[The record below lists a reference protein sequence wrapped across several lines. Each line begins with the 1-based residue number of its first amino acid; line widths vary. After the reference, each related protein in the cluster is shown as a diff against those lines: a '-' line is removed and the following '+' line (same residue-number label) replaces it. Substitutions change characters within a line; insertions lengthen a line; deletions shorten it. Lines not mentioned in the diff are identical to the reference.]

1 MLTNHQGEIEGEDQ
15 HDEVM
20 MNLDDGGTSALPQHQ
35 HSSPNYSHHSY
46 LPGAS
51 HSLFVSQDI
60 LLHRWVVTDHTT
72 TTLPVLQLPGVV
84 VFPGN
89 TLPLRLVH
97 RQWAQYVRQL
107 IEVGKE
113 VRIGIFT
120 HIPTRVQSHRQRSS
134 WTRRA
139 SRLHVIDQR
148 LLVNDDE
155 PPIPL
160 NENGIRRDS
169 SIERDPLLGRVGTI
183 VTVTYTHGDEE
194 VVDEYDELIV
204 TALGTR
210 RCRIVG
216 GVADQDGR
224 YHNDDDLVGLKFYQI
239 QEIFEDELKR
249 PPIQRPMCSQ
259 SSSLQRQDGIMASLS
274 MMTAIPSFC
283 YRMVWPWRLVDQIKS
298 VLLRMPWNL
307 NPPSDEP
314 MAFSF
319 YMASNMALSEHD
331 KLYILKTGGTVERLR
346 YIYDKVVE
354 QERQQTYVLCK
365 LCSTK
370 LSSATDMFTVA
381 GSEGTSGAY
390 VNEYGVIHQTITLR
404 AVSEQHLWY
413 TGGKE
418 TKDSWFPGYSWTI
431 AYCRFCHSHLGWK
444 FERVMGEDLLTAD
457 QLELFWG
464 LSAASVTMRVIIP

>member
-1 MLTNHQGEIEGEDQ
+1 
-15 HDEVM
+15 
-20 MNLDDGGTSALPQHQ
+20 
-35 HSSPNYSHHSY
+35 
-46 LPGAS
+46 
-51 HSLFVSQDI
+51 
-60 LLHRWVVTDHTT
+60 
-72 TTLPVLQLPGVV
+72 
-84 VFPGN
+84 
-89 TLPLRLVH
+89 
-97 RQWAQYVRQL
+97 
-107 IEVGKE
+107 
-113 VRIGIFT
+113 
-120 HIPTRVQSHRQRSS
+120 
-134 WTRRA
+134 
-139 SRLHVIDQR
+139 
-148 LLVNDDE
+148 
-155 PPIPL
+155 
-160 NENGIRRDS
+160 
-169 SIERDPLLGRVGTI
+169 
-183 VTVTYTHGDEE
+183 
-194 VVDEYDELIV
+194 
-204 TALGTR
+204 
-210 RCRIVG
+210 
-216 GVADQDGR
+216 
-224 YHNDDDLVGLKFYQI
+224 
-239 QEIFEDELKR
+239 
-249 PPIQRPMCSQ
+249 
-259 SSSLQRQDGIMASLS
+259 
-274 MMTAIPSFC
+274 
-283 YRMVWPWRLVDQIKS
+283 
-298 VLLRMPWNL
+298 MPWNL

-370 LSSATDMFTVA
+370 LSSATDMFTVT